1 MKNVKD
7 NTFYNNVI
15 EKHLDL
21 VHRREYEINNF
32 PPKEE
37 WETRPHKM
45 STEYHLQQ
53 IKLVTFSARLQILI
67 ASYSKGDNKESLRS
81 QFSEAVKVMEEV
93 WDKRITKVYHGRQ
106 QIEYDQYKLNSYIH
120 MLQMFSLAILLE
132 VPKDEFDILVN
143 LIDRDHIKDKLIEFM
158 ILSRYPERRN
168 LKEESYQ
175 QYMLIPKLYK
185 KLVDIAYD
193 FQTEKAISEISN
205 FLKKEWIKIPKK
217 YYINLNLKDI
227 PNYEVKS
234 GFVGLWAFEVA
245 AVVKI
250 KGLDDSSFKDNR
262 FYPDRLIEKR

>member
-7 NTFYNNVI
+7 NAFYEKII
-15 EKHLDL
+15 EKYLDL
-21 VHRREYEINNF
+21 VHRREFEITNF
-32 PPKEE
+32 PPEEE

-45 STEYHLQQ
+45 SSEYRLQQ
-53 IKLVTFSARLQILI
+53 IKLVTFTARLQIII
-67 ASYSKGDNKESLRS
+67 ASYSKGDDKNSLRN
-81 QFSEAVKVMEEV
+81 QFSEAVKVMQEV

-106 QIEYDQYKLNSYIH
+106 QVEYDQYNLNSYIQ
-120 MLQMFSLAILLE
+120 MLQMFSLAVLLD
-132 VPKDEFDILVN
+132 VPKHEFDILVN
-143 LIDRDHIKDKLIEFM
+143 LVDRDGIKDKMIDFM
-158 ILSRYPERRN
+158 ILPRYPERSE

-175 QYMLIPKLYK
+175 RYIMIPKLYK
-185 KLVDIAYD
+185 KLVNIAYD
-193 FQTEKAISEISN
+193 FQDEQAILETEN

-227 PNYEVKS
+227 SNYEVKS

-262 FYPDRLIEKR
+262 FYPDRLL

>member
-7 NTFYNNVI
+7 NTFYNNII

-21 VHRREYEINNF
+21 VHRREYEIKNF

-45 STEYHLQQ
+45 STEIHLQQ

-67 ASYSKGDNKESLRS
+67 ASYSIGNNKENLRS
-81 QFSEAVKVMEEV
+81 QFSEAVKVMEQV

-106 QIEYDQYKLNSYIH
+106 EEEYNQYKLNSYIH
-120 MLQMFSLAILLE
+120 MLQMFSLAVLLE
-132 VPKDEFDILVN
+132 VPKNEFDILVN
-143 LIDRDHIKDKLIEFM
+143 LIDRDHIKDKLIEYM
-158 ILSRYPERRN
+158 ISSRYSKRPV
-168 LKEESYQ
+168 LKKESYQ
-175 QYMLIPKLYK
+175 RYMMIPKLYK
-185 KLVDIAYD
+185 KLVNIAYD
-193 FQTEKAISEISN
+193 LKAEQAILETRD

-217 YYINLNLKDI
+217 HFISLNLKDI

-250 KGLDDSSFKDNR
+250 KGIDDSSFKDNR
-262 FYPDRLIEKR
+262 FYPDRLVCF